1 MKPEDGPITLGDVK
15 LLVRELLGYTI
26 TDHQLKK
33 DLMEWLRSKGLTV
46 DDVRIRRGKSFRY
59 NLPVEFVE
67 YELELCKKRQ
77 EGKTLS
83 RELYGEFP
91 FVKIHQGTLEEL
103 SKKFERLPSHE
114 LYPLVK
120 AAIRTAIER
129 RGASAQAQLVIEYTC
144 WGLCYSHHNQAA
156 FRPVVI
162 LNAKSGLFV
171 MARYTKNGVET
182 RLIDDP
188 FVRPRVK

>member
-33 DLMEWLRSKGLTV
+33 DLMEWLQSKGLTV
-46 DDVRIRRGKSFRY
+46 DYVRIRRGKSFRY

-67 YELELCKKRQ
+67 YELKLCKKRL
-77 EGKTLS
+77 ERETLS

-91 FVKIHQGTLEEL
+91 FVKIHHGTLEEL

-114 LYPLVK
+114 LYPVVK

-129 RGASAQAQLVIEYTC
+129 RSASAQAQLVIEYTC
-144 WGLCYSHHNQAA
+144 WGLCHSHHNRAT
-156 FRPVVI
+156 FKPIVI
-162 LNAKSGLFV
+162 LNVKSGLFI
-171 MARYTKNGVET
+171 MARYTKDGLET
-182 RLIDDP
+182 KLIEDP
-188 FVRPRVK
+188 FVRPQIK